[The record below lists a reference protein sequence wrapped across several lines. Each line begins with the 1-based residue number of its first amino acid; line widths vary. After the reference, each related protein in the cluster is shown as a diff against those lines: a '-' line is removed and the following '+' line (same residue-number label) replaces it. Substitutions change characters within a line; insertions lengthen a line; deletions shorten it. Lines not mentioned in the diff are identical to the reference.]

1 MLDVLLF
8 QEDEAVAEYL
18 AGGGGN
24 DAVTEAATAM
34 ADMPLLSY
42 APFGN
47 MAMAVG
53 TKICCCDEEEAV
65 VSR

>member
-8 QEDEAVAEYL
+8 REEEAVAEDL

-34 ADMPLLSY
+34 AGMPLLSY
-42 APFGN
+42 EPFGN
-47 MAMAVG
+47 MATAVG
-53 TKICCCDEEEAV
+53 TKFCCCDEEEAV
-65 VSR
+65 ASR